1 MNLKMKKSRE
11 IFKQA
16 KRLLPGGVNSP
27 VRSFSS
33 VGGEPFFVKKAK
45 GAYLTDE
52 DGKRYI
58 DYIGSWGA
66 QILGHCDSRI
76 VKIISQTIREGITY
90 GIPCK
95 KEVAIAKKIT
105 EIYPSI
111 SKVRMVNSGTEA
123 TMSAIR
129 LARGYTGR
137 TKILKFNGCYHGHAD
152 SFLIKAG
159 SGASTLGSPDSKG
172 VPKSFAS
179 ETISVPYNDIQAVK
193 AAIRKNKLACI
204 IIEPIAG
211 NMNFI
216 RSDKFFL
223 KELRDLCSENKI
235 LLIFD
240 EVMTGFRVSLAGAQN
255 LYKIKPDITTLG
267 KVLGGGFPVGAFG
280 GKSEIMNCLSPAGNV
295 YQAGTL
301 SGNPVAMAAGI
312 GTLDII
318 SKKTYFSS
326 LSKLSR
332 YFTNSIN
339 LISDSHR
346 VNMSADSE
354 GGMFGI
360 YFSKDKPSNYKDIT
374 KKNISIFKKF
384 FSQMLTRGIYFAP
397 SAFEAGFI
405 SSAHKMNDINKTLN
419 IIEDWV
425 KKDKF

>member
-52 DGKRYI
+52 DGKKYI

-105 EIYPSI
+105 DIYPSI

-374 KKNISIFKKF
+374 KKSISIFQKF

-405 SSAHKMNDINKTLN
+405 SSAHKINDINKTLN

>member
-1 MNLKMKKSRE
+1 MNLQMKKSRG
-11 IFKQA
+11 IFKKA
-16 KRLLPGGVNSP
+16 KQLLPGGVNSP

-33 VGGEPFFVKKAK
+33 VGGEPFFVKRAK
-45 GAYLTDE
+45 GAYLIDE
-52 DGKRYI
+52 DEKKYI

-66 QILGHCDSRI
+66 QILGHCDPRI
-76 VKIISQTIREGITY
+76 IKIISQTVKEGITY

-95 KEVAIAKKIT
+95 KEVVIAKKIT
-105 EIYPSI
+105 DIYPSI
-111 SKVRMVNSGTEA
+111 SKIRMVNSGTEA

-172 VPKSFAS
+172 VPKSFAN
-179 ETISVPYNDIQAVK
+179 ETISVPYNDIQSVK
-193 AAIRKNKLACI
+193 SAIRKNKLACI

-216 RSDKFFL
+216 RSNESFL
-223 KELRDLCSENKI
+223 KELRDLCSENNI

-240 EVMTGFRVSLAGAQN
+240 EVMTGFRVSLAGAQY

-280 GKSEIMNCLSPAGNV
+280 GKSKIMNYLSPTGNV

-318 SKKTYFSS
+318 SKKPYFNS

-332 YFTNSIN
+332 HFTSSIN
-339 LISDSHR
+339 LIASSHN

-360 YFSKDKPSNYKDIT
+360 YFSKSKPNDYRGIT

-384 FSQMLTRGIYFAP
+384 FKQMLKRGIYFAP

-425 KKDKF
+425 KKNKF

>member
-95 KEVAIAKKIT
+95 KEVEIAKKIT

-216 RSDKFFL
+216 RSNKFFL
-223 KELRDLCSENKI
+223 KELRGLCSENKI

-360 YFSKDKPSNYKDIT
+360 YFSKDNPSNYKDIT
-374 KKNISIFKKF
+374 KKNITIFKKF
-384 FSQMLTRGIYFAP
+384 FRQMLTRGIYFAP

-405 SSAHKMNDINKTLN
+405 SSAHKINDINKTLN

-425 KKDKF
+425 KKNKF

>member
-1 MNLKMKKSRE
+1 MKKSRG
-11 IFKQA
+11 IFKKA
-16 KRLLPGGVNSP
+16 KQLLPGGVNSP

-33 VGGEPFFVKKAK
+33 VGGEPFFVKRAK
-45 GAYLTDE
+45 GAYLIDE
-52 DGKRYI
+52 DEKKYI

-66 QILGHCDSRI
+66 QILGHCDPRI
-76 VKIISQTIREGITY
+76 IKIISQTVKEGITY

-95 KEVAIAKKIT
+95 KEVVIAKKIT
-105 EIYPSI
+105 DIYPSI
-111 SKVRMVNSGTEA
+111 SKIRMVNSGTEA

-172 VPKSFAS
+172 VPKSFAN
-179 ETISVPYNDIQAVK
+179 ETISVPYNDIQSVK
-193 AAIRKNKLACI
+193 SAIRKNKLACI

-216 RSDKFFL
+216 RSNESFL
-223 KELRDLCSENKI
+223 KELRDLCSENNI

-240 EVMTGFRVSLAGAQN
+240 EVMTGFRVSLAGAQY

-280 GKSEIMNCLSPAGNV
+280 GKSKIMNYLSPTGNV

-318 SKKTYFSS
+318 SKKPYFNS

-332 YFTNSIN
+332 HFTSSIN
-339 LISDSHR
+339 LIASSHN

-360 YFSKDKPSNYKDIT
+360 YFSKSKPNDYRGIT

-384 FSQMLTRGIYFAP
+384 FKQMLKRGIYFAP

-425 KKDKF
+425 KKNKF